1 MKPMPVTVIVVAV
14 VVPAAIEVG
23 LSAVIVGPLTVNVRA
38 AEEAVL
44 EFWTVT
50 LCGPAEASWV
60 LVTAAVSEVA
70 LPYVVISGV
79 APHITVEPPLTK
91 FAPVTV
97 SAKGAPPATAEVG
110 LSDVISGPTTV
121 RVEVDDVA
129 PPGLCTARLSLPV
142 LASMLAGMLAVME
155 VAVPAVTAN
164 AVVPA

>member
-1 MKPMPVTVIVVAV
+1 MKSMPVAVIVVAV
-14 VVPAAIEVG
+14 VVPAGIEVG

-38 AEEAVL
+38 AEEAAL

-50 LCGPAEASWV
+50 FCGPAEASWV

-70 LPYVVISGV
+70 LPYVVVSGV
-79 APHITVEPPLTK
+79 VPHIAVEPPLTK
-91 FAPVTV
+91 FVPVTLSV
-97 SAKGAPPATAEVG
+97 KGAPPATAEVG
-110 LSDVISGPTTV
+110 FSDVIAGPTTL

-129 PPGLCTARLSLPV
+129 PPGLCTVRLSLPV
-142 LASMLAGMLAVME
+142 LATMLAGMVAVMD